1 MLFQVFFMSIH
12 TVYLYCIQLI
22 NITFLLFSF
31 LYSPFKVEKPTKRQ
45 IRSHTY
51 TQKHTLRAWKG
62 RRKKKE
68 KKVKILLALLVQKR
82 VVHRGVGRE
91 RERKKSSQRL
101 HTCKHRPK
109 KHTFTILLFF
119 LSISNFFYSH
129 WYLHNQ
135 CDTIFIFLLNLFV
148 VMTYELNF
156 NKFCTFIII
165 SLTIHL
171 VYSSGQLYLYNR

>member
-91 RERKKSSQRL
+91 REKKIFTTVAYVQTSSQ
-101 HTCKHRPK
+101 KAYIYY
-109 KHTFTILLFF
+109 FTFF